1 MTVQSKIVY
10 FISETAQI
18 IKATKV
24 KVGGAKFIFIN
35 QAVIA
40 NGNKRNR
47 SKYVTDIHKVNATS
61 KENRKHFIMCTS
73 QICLHLSIVRI
84 NN

>member
-24 KVGGAKFIFIN
+24 GGAKFIFIN

-40 NGNKRNR
+40 NGNIRNR